1 VVELADAG
9 SATGSYA
16 IVASSYVIVESA
28 TTATAVRP
36 PKIGSNLSITSRAS
50 LFLSIDVMISFPH
63 MVVKLK
69 RMKFMIRFTSI
80 VAL

>member
-1 VVELADAG
+1 MPMRLWA
-9 SATGSYA
+9 YA
-16 IVASSYVIVESA
+16 IVESA

-36 PKIGSNLSITSRAS
+36 PKIGSSFSITSRAS
-50 LFLSIDVMISFPH
+50 FFFSIDVMISFPH
-63 MVVKLK
+63 MAVKLK